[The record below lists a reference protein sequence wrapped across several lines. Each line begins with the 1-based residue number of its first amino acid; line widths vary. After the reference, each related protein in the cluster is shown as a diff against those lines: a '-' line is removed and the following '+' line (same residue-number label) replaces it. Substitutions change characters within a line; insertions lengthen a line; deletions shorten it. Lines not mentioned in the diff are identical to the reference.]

1 MAGRFLVYGSWFNWP
16 KARDTMTDAELEN
29 IPNDAQPPFWVL
41 MKSGDNFNELTASCE
56 ATAALATASATRVFS
71 YGGANVTYDAKK
83 DWKPNNAAEGGNGK
97 WAYATP
103 GLSGS
108 YPITASNPS
117 DTGSF
122 PPASASG
129 FYVIRDTA
137 SPQNDVV
144 YTTMAKQFN
153 VYKALGKIQEK
164 SVEEKFKD
172 PAKTGATR
180 IRGGNVQSVP
190 NTQ

>member
-1 MAGRFLVYGSWFNWP
+1 MADRFLVYGSWFNWP
-16 KARDTMTDAELEN
+16 KARDTMTDAELEK
-29 IPNDAQPPFWVL
+29 IPNDAQPPFWVF
-41 MKSGDNFNELTASCE
+41 MKSGNTLNTLTASLE
-56 ATAALATASATRVFS
+56 ATAALATASATRVYS
-71 YGGANVTYDAKK
+71 YGGANVTYDSKK

-108 YPITASNPS
+108 YPITASNPG

-129 FYVIRDTA
+129 MYIIRDSA
-137 SPQNDVV
+137 SEQNDVV
-144 YTTMAKQFN
+144 YTTMAKDFN
-153 VYKALGKIQEK
+153 IYKAQGKIQVD
-164 SVEEKFKD
+164 SVEDKFKD
-172 PAKTGATR
+172 PGKSGPSR
-180 IRGGNVQSVP
+180 IRGGAVNSVP